1 MTFDVSVSTIALFY
15 IPTPL
20 SFPYR
25 FRRYY
30 RHVLSLGFLKQRSIK
45 REIPSGVVLA
55 SALAL
60 QVGPRE
66 LGLVMVSNL
75 LATKI
80 SLTFKAKEVF
90 EDL

>member
-80 SLTFKAKEVF
+80 SLTFKAKKVF